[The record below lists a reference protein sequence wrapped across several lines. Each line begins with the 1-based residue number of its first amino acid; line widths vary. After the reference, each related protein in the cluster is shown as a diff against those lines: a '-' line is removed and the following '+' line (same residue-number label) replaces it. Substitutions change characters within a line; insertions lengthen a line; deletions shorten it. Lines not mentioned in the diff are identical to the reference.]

1 MSTNNTPETVNP
13 LDGIRRSLLACYG
26 CMFLKIKTERVVW
39 NARTIIEG
47 SSDGFGELRKAGK
60 KITFITNN
68 SVRTEEACLE
78 KLKDNN
84 IEIDANDL
92 MHPAKSAAEYLKSI
106 NFQGLIYTI
115 ASDAFKSV
123 LRKEGFQLKDGP
135 NVILDESFSQ
145 LMQYI
150 MDGEPIKAVIIDFD
164 FNLSLCKM
172 MKAFHYAR
180 QNDCLLIGGA
190 TDIALPI
197 SKDMTIMGAGV
208 FVKAFEQATKREMLV
223 FGKPSVALADV
234 LLKRYN
240 IKQRERVLMIGD
252 MLEQDIRFGKT
263 CGFQTCLVLSGGCSW
278 NELRRETDRNA
289 IPDYYANSMKDFV
302 DFMKELNK

>member
-1 MSTNNTPETVNP
+1 MSTPVQLRNI
-13 LDGIRRSLLACYG
+13 LDLSSEEKLI
-26 CMFLKIKTERVVW
+26 FLESFDYVFSDIDGVVW

>member
-1 MSTNNTPETVNP
+1 MSTPIHVRNI
-13 LDGIRRSLLACYG
+13 LDLSSEEKVK
-26 CMFLKIKTERVVW
+26 FLESFDHVFSDIDGVVW
-39 NARTIIEG
+39 NARTIIAG
-47 SSDGFGELRKAGK
+47 SGDGFAELRKAGK

-78 KLKDNN
+78 KLRNNN
-84 IEIDANDL
+84 IEIDANHL
-92 MHPAKSAAEYLKSI
+92 MHPAKSTVEYLKNI
-106 NFQGLIYTI
+106 NFQGLIYII

-145 LMQYI
+145 LMQYV
-150 MDGEPIKAVIIDFD
+150 MDREPIKAVIIDFD

-172 MKAFHYAR
+172 MKAVHYAR
-180 QNDCLLIGGA
+180 QSDCLLIGGA

-208 FVKAFEQATKREMLV
+208 FVKAFEQAAKREMLV
-223 FGKPSVALADV
+223 FGKPSEALANV

-240 IKQRERVLMIGD
+240 IEKRERVLMIGD

-263 CGFQTCLVLSGGCSW
+263 SGFQTLLVLSGGCSMS
-278 NELRRETDRNA
+278 ELRGESDRNA